1 MGKSPAPS
9 PAAQAQRAR
18 SVLDQQG
25 ESQRRLLGELLQCP
39 DGLTVAALVKVLGI
53 AANAVRQHLVVLE
66 KHGFVAFKVKPAAR
80 GRPTHVYHLTSQGQE
95 VFPRRYRELAES
107 LLSELGEL
115 LGERELKGAMRRSG
129 RRAARALSSSPISV
143 PATAEAMTGLG
154 YEATATRARDGLEEV
169 VAMNCVFHRL
179 AARFPA
185 VCEFDLAFMESATGQ
200 KVEHRECMV
209 RGGSR
214 CRFAFKPV
222 KR

>member
-80 GRPTHVYHLTSQGQE
+80 GRNSIAPAITHPLI
-95 VFPRRYRELAES
+95 P
-107 LLSELGEL
+107 
-115 LGERELKGAMRRSG
+115 
-129 RRAARALSSSPISV
+129 
-143 PATAEAMTGLG
+143 
-154 YEATATRARDGLEEV
+154 
-169 VAMNCVFHRL
+169 
-179 AARFPA
+179 
-185 VCEFDLAFMESATGQ
+185 
-200 KVEHRECMV
+200 
-209 RGGSR
+209 
-214 CRFAFKPV
+214 
-222 KR
+222 